1 MNEKSYRVGGYV
13 FEDEYDYKEAKKEAD
28 SVEYIRVKADLSDL
42 NKTIKLYN
50 KLVERQTFR
59 TVIGFDFLKELRS
72 RILAQHIVDESS
84 LPCIRVE
91 KSGRSRPYSAAISRE
106 SENKYREQAKILKSK
121 LRSSRII
128 NAFLILIIAA
138 MIVITLFARKNNSY
152 TNIENEIVNKY
163 AAWAE
168 ELEAREKAIRQK
180 EAALNQD

>member
-1 MNEKSYRVGGYV
+1 MNEKSYRLGGYV
-13 FEDEYDYKEAKKEAD
+13 FEDEYDYKEAKKEAE
-28 SVEYIRVKADLSDL
+28 SIEYIKAKADLSDL

-59 TVIGFDFLKELRS
+59 TIIGFDFLKDLRN
-72 RILAQHIVDESS
+72 RILAQQIVDENS

-91 KSGRSRPYSAAISRE
+91 KSDRSRPYSAAISRE
-106 SENKYREQAKILKSK
+106 AENKYKEQAKILKSK

-138 MIVITLFARKNNSY
+138 MIAISLFARKNNSY
-152 TNIENEIVNKY
+152 NDIENEIVNKY

-168 ELEAREKAIRQK
+168 ELQAREKAIRQK

>member
-1 MNEKSYRVGGYV
+1 MNDKSYRVGGYV
-13 FEDEYDYKEAKKEAD
+13 FNDEYDYREAKKEAD
-28 SVEYIRVKADLSDL
+28 SVEYIKANADLSDL
-42 NKTIKLYN
+42 NKVIKLYN

-59 TVIGFDFLKELRS
+59 TVVGMDFLKELRN
-72 RILAQHIVDESS
+72 RILAQKKVDENS

-106 SENKYREQAKILKSK
+106 AENRYKEQANILKSK

-128 NAFLILIIAA
+128 NAFLILIIIA
-138 MIVITLFARKNNSY
+138 MLLISLFAKDNSY
-152 TNIENEIVNKY
+152 TDIENEILNKY

-168 ELEAREKAIRQK
+168 ELETREKTIRQK